1 MRRRRCWELCRALSG
16 VPERSATFST
26 RCGAWRRAA
35 QSLLAVDVASFP
47 SGSSVSEGP
56 AKRQMDWGLAA
67 LPEGLREERNR
78 GSMTAVYLQGAQ
90 PSPPIGGSR
99 GQARCLPAVRT
110 SHSLTHVGRCTLSQP
125 APDPSCAALRVLVT
139 NSPISDP
146 SFCLVQH
153 GGPGTGEPQSRGSPM
168 NLTASRRRDSCGLCR

>member
-1 MRRRRCWELCRALSG
+1 MLSCL
-16 VPERSATFST
+16 PRRSATSST
-26 RCGAWRRAA
+26 HCRAWRRVAK
-35 QSLLAVDVASFP
+35 SLLVVDTALFP

-56 AKRQMDWGLAA
+56 VKRQIDWGLAA

-153 GGPGTGEPQSRGSPM
+153 GGPGTGEPQSHGSPM
-168 NLTASRRRDSCGLCR
+168 NLTASRRRGSCGLCR